1 VYGEVNMEVSK
12 EKKTRDKVVEIGD
25 TVEIEYIG
33 KLKDGT
39 IFDQSEEKGPLRF
52 EVGTDKV
59 IRGLDNALIG
69 MTVGQQKEV
78 ELPPQDGYGGYNPKK
93 VKKIPKGI
101 KEKDLKENTVID
113 VKLKNGRTILA
124 TVLEV
129 TSSHVVLDFNHPLAG
144 KKLFFTIKLLNIE

>member
-1 VYGEVNMEVSK
+1 MEVSK

-33 KLKDGT
+33 KLKDDT
-39 IFDQSEEKGPLRF
+39 IFDQSKEKMPLRF
-52 EVGTDKV
+52 EVGTGRV

-69 MTVGQQKEV
+69 MTVGQEKEV
-78 ELPPQDGYGGYNPKK
+78 EVPPQDGYGGYNPKK

-129 TSSHVVLDFNHPLAG
+129 TSSYVLLDFNHPLAG
-144 KKLFFTIKLLNIE
+144 KKLHFSIRLLNIE

>member
-1 VYGEVNMEVSK
+1 MEVSK

-25 TVEIEYIG
+25 TVEIDYIG

-39 IFDQSEEKGPLRF
+39 IFDQSEEGKKLKF
-52 EVGTDKV
+52 EVGTGKV
-59 IRGLDNALIG
+59 IKGLDNALIG
-69 MTVGQQKEV
+69 MTVGQEKEV
-78 ELPPQDGYGGYNPKK
+78 EVPPQEGYGGYNPKK

-113 VKLKNGRTILA
+113 VNLKGGQTILA

-129 TSSHVVLDFNHPLAG
+129 TSSHVLLDFNHPLAG
-144 KKLFFTIKLLNIE
+144 KKLLFSIKLLNIE

>member
-1 VYGEVNMEVSK
+1 M
-12 EKKTRDKVVEIGD
+12 
-25 TVEIEYIG
+25 EIEYIG
-33 KLKDGT
+33 KLKDDT
-39 IFDQSEEKGPLRF
+39 IFDQSKEKMPLRF
-52 EVGTDKV
+52 EVGTGRV

-69 MTVGQQKEV
+69 MTVGQEKEV
-78 ELPPQDGYGGYNPKK
+78 EVPPQDGYGGYNPKK

-129 TSSHVVLDFNHPLAG
+129 TSSYVLLDFNHPLAG
-144 KKLFFTIKLLNIE
+144 KKLHFSIRLLNIE